1 MTASA
6 APPPLGHLPTG
17 GQRREAHPHP
27 TWPSIPPIVTLW
39 IRDPFLLG
47 DHPWPPSSQ
56 PQTSSSLKAIMET
69 AWKTAA
75 VDPVMVVMRSGQE
88 PSEMVI
94 RALLC
99 GYRTSAG
106 QRGSFSAS
114 WPGSCLPPTHQA
126 PAKAGSGH
134 LLGAL
139 TGDPRWWI
147 QGQGGASPLPSKPG
161 TLGSPPKLH
170 PHLFPDS
177 LYSLSF
183 LQETKQRMP
192 LRPSGRCFLS

>member
-1 MTASA
+1 MNPDLCLIKPVCCLTCRSVCITLGL
-6 APPPLGHLPTG
+6 PPAG
-17 GQRREAHPHP
+17 
-27 TWPSIPPIVTLW
+27 
-39 IRDPFLLG
+39 
-47 DHPWPPSSQ
+47 

-99 GYRTSAG
+99 GYRTSTG

-114 WPGSCLPPTHQA
+114 WPGTCLPPTHQP

-139 TGDPRWWI
+139 TGDPGWWI
-147 QGQGGASPLPSKPG
+147 QGQGGAG
-161 TLGSPPKLH
+161 ISPPLQTRY
-170 PHLFPDS
+170 PGLLSQTPSSPVPGFALQS
-177 LYSLSF
+177 LLSAGDRT
-183 LQETKQRMP
+183 ENG
-192 LRPSGRCFLS
+192 S

>member
-1 MTASA
+1 
-6 APPPLGHLPTG
+6 
-17 GQRREAHPHP
+17 
-27 TWPSIPPIVTLW
+27 
-39 IRDPFLLG
+39 
-47 DHPWPPSSQ
+47 
-56 PQTSSSLKAIMET
+56 MET

-99 GYRTSAG
+99 GCRTSGAPSLLPG
-106 QRGSFSAS
+106 QELACPS
-114 WPGSCLPPTHQA
+114 THQA
-126 PAKAGSGH
+126 PAKAGNGH

-139 TGDPRWWI
+139 IGHPRWWDKVR
-147 QGQGGASPLPSKPG
+147 QASPLPSKPG
-161 TLGSPPKLH
+161 ALGSSPKLR

-183 LQETKQRMP
+183 LQETK
-192 LRPSGRCFLS
+192 